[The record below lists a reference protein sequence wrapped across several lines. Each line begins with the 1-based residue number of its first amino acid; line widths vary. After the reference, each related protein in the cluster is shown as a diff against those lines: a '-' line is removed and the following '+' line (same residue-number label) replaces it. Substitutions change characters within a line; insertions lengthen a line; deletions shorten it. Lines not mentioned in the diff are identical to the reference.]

1 MQIKNQSQFRWQT
14 NLHQENLAASTLYQK
29 SIGQPALLRC
39 VAAVC
44 QAQHEPILSMPLVL
58 TLSHKHASCDHKTN
72 PWNVPSARQ
81 LQVRLA
87 PQIISE
93 NAWGPGHPTR
103 WCGAALYDASNRHP
117 GNGQHLNNF
126 EIEICKRC
134 QKAGCKNPLPHHLGP
149 YFPLP
154 RPTGAPIFSCRAP
167 RYRPH
172 I

>member
-1 MQIKNQSQFRWQT
+1 MADKSAPRESSGINIIPKIYWPTCSASLRCSGLPSTARTHPVN
-14 NLHQENLAASTLYQK
+14 AAS
-29 SIGQPALLRC
+29 
-39 VAAVC
+39 
-44 QAQHEPILSMPLVL
+44 
-58 TLSHKHASCDHKTN
+58 SHIESQHASCDHKTN

-154 RPTGAPIFSCRAP
+154 RLTGAPIFSCRAREDP
-167 RYRPH
+167 PAPKRQKQS
-172 I
+172 